1 MKVIISEIP
10 EGGLELELTEKISS
24 DESITI
30 VSPIKAS
37 LRIDKKGSEVII
49 TGTAKGTVELQC
61 SRCLKIFY
69 MDIDSL
75 INVVYHPAS
84 EINKEEH
91 YELKGDELNTG
102 FYKNDIIDMD
112 DLLKEQLV
120 LNISMKPLCSEDCKG
135 LCPKCGVDLNITRC
149 NCAIS
154 DVDSRLAVLKQLLNK
169 KGNLK

>member
-10 EGGLELELTEKISS
+10 EEGLELELTEKISS

-30 VSPIKAS
+30 VSPVKAS

-49 TGTAKGTVELQC
+49 TGAVKGTVELQC
-61 SRCLKIFY
+61 SRCLKIFG
-69 MDIDSL
+69 MNIDSR
-75 INVVYHPAS
+75 IDVVYHPAS

-102 FYKNDIIDMD
+102 FYKNDILDTE

-120 LNISMKPLCSEDCKG
+120 LNMPMKPLCSEGCKG
-135 LCPKCGVDLNITRC
+135 LCPKCGVDLNTMQC
-149 NCAIS
+149 SCAASEI
-154 DVDSRLAVLKQLLNK
+154 DSRLAVLKQLLGKKNK
-169 KGNLK
+169 T